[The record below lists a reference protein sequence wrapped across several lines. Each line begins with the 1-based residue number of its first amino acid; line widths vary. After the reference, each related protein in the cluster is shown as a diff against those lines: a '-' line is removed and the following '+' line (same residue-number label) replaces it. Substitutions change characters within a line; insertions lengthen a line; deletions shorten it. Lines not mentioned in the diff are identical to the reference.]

1 MPDAEIV
8 HWPTPLDDEWR
19 EVHAR
24 GGKVARVSPLASVRH
39 WVSLGEGVVIHPFA
53 LVGHLPTQMPTL
65 AHKANPQRWLHI
77 GERTE
82 VGPHTTLYGGLHI
95 GDDTL
100 IGDGASI
107 REDVR
112 IGCRCIIGR
121 NVTINFGV
129 VIGDDTRIM
138 DGSFIAENTRI
149 GDGCLLGAGVV
160 TSGDRRPDLRDYT
173 YSGSHAPIIED
184 AALIGSGANLLPGVR
199 VGIGAVVGAGAVV
212 AENVPPGYR
221 ALGPKATV
229 AWVDALRKKQ
239 PYHHPV

>member
-1 MPDAEIV
+1 MPEAENA

-19 EVHAR
+19 MVHAR
-24 GGKVARVSPLASVRH
+24 GGKVARVSPLASVRL

-53 LVGHLPTQMPTL
+53 LVGHLPSRMPTL
-65 AHKANPQRWLHI
+65 AHLGDPQRWLHI

-82 VGPHTTLYGGLHI
+82 VGPHTTLYGGLHV

-107 REDVR
+107 RENVR
-112 IGCRCIIGR
+112 IGNRCIIGR

-149 GDGCLLGAGVV
+149 GEGCLLGAGVV
-160 TSGDRRPDLRDYT
+160 TSGDRHPNIRDYK
-173 YSGSHAPIIED
+173 YAGSYAPVIED
-184 AALIGSGANLLPGVR
+184 SVLVGSGANILPGVR
-199 VGIGAVVGAGAVV
+199 IGIGAVVAAGAVV
-212 AENVPPGYR
+212 AESVPPRYR
-221 ALGPKATV
+221 AIGPKASV
-229 AWVDALRKKQ
+229 VWVEAPKDKA
-239 PYHHPV
+239 PVHHPV